1 LSYESRDFKY
11 IPKVFKKKLII
22 KILMWNCTYTNL
34 DSLNDYSNRLM
45 FRLNTLPTQSAHC
58 GGKTASLLKWAMS
71 KYLSYKSYS
80 TDQHLLEIIVTNK
93 SLVETKQWKVRTE
106 REFTGHDDVSIEI
119 IASKDANFKNIHKY
133 IGEKIINAKDRSHLP
148 NILIMCFHKKRVCD
162 DIITLLSQFQGIHPT
177 PVPNIQQ
184 LTFIKFNISF
194 DEADNHLGLLSKFL
208 KDSSIYQNHAI
219 DSITFT
225 TATPYEKF
233 WKMLQKNGIHEL
245 ISLHSLSEFQDE
257 GSFEES
263 WEDYMKFSEHNHVY
277 YENDTDNPL
286 IYIMNA
292 MIYVDI
298 LRENRRKIIFA
309 PGHEYTE
316 KIGVGSHKEISDYF
330 ISMGYCC
337 LIMNG
342 KYKEFRYP
350 PDFETPTET
359 ILEFEKKHNLQNC
372 EFREILVK
380 WNALHENI
388 NLVITGNNVLERG
401 VTFNT
406 TGFNF
411 TDIILSKYHAKT
423 PEKLV
428 QMKGRGNGGKEYVQR
443 INIISSEE
451 IITDI
456 ITRENNMKYICSLNP
471 DTYNQEDFTNSE
483 YIIPVKITINNDEL
497 LQEIIILKESGRRG
511 YMRDLKNRLIYGIE
525 NNLIEL
531 EDNNN
536 RDKFNIYRKD
546 LGSVRMWKEP
556 EAKHNR
562 RYKTFNDRFIKR
574 TSYKQGGD
582 DDKFTL
588 DLVKD
593 EYVHDGY
600 TNPKNVMW
608 ICCKRNMN

>member
-1 LSYESRDFKY
+1 
-11 IPKVFKKKLII
+11 
-22 KILMWNCTYTNL
+22 MWNCTYTNL
-34 DSLNDYSNRLM
+34 DSFNDNSYRVM

-58 GGKTASLLKWAMS
+58 GGKTNSLLKWAMS
-71 KYLSYKSYS
+71 KYLSYQFNS
-80 TDQHLLEIIVTNK
+80 TDDHLLEIIITNK
-93 SLVETKQWKVRTE
+93 SLLETKQWKVRTE
-106 REFTGHDDVSIEI
+106 KSFTGHDDISIEI
-119 IASKDANFKNIHKY
+119 ISSKDDNFKNIHKY
-133 IGEKIINAKDRSHLP
+133 IGEKIIKATDRRHLP

-162 DIITLLSQFQGIHPT
+162 DIITLLSQFQGIHPS
-177 PVPNIQQ
+177 PVPNIQR

-208 KDSSIYQNHAI
+208 KDSYIYQNHAI

-233 WKMLQKNGIHEL
+233 WKMLQKNGINEL

-263 WEDYMKFSEHNHVY
+263 WEDYMKFSEHNHIY
-277 YENDTDNPL
+277 YENDTYNPL

-292 MIYVDI
+292 MINVDI

-309 PGHEYTE
+309 PAHEYTE
-316 KIGVGSHKEISDYF
+316 KGCVGSHKEVSDYF
-330 ISMGYCC
+330 VSIGYCC

-350 PDFETPTET
+350 NGTTKT
-359 ILEFEKKHNLQNC
+359 ILEFEKENNLQDN
-372 EFREILVK
+372 EFRDILVK
-380 WNALHENI
+380 WNELNNDT

-406 TGFNF
+406 IGFNF

-428 QMKGRGNGGKEYVQR
+428 QMKGRGNGGKQYVQR
-443 INIISSEE
+443 INIISTEE

-497 LQEIIILKESGRRG
+497 LEEIIILKESGRRG
-511 YMRDLKNRLIYGIE
+511 YMRDLKNKLIYGIE
-525 NNLIEL
+525 NNFIEL

-536 RDKFNIYRKD
+536 RNKINIYQKD
-546 LGSVRMWKEP
+546 LGSVRMWKEG
-556 EAKHNR
+556 EAKQNR
-562 RYKTFNDRFIKR
+562 RYKTFNDRFSKR
-574 TSYKQGGD
+574 AAYKQGGD
-582 DDKFTL
+582 DNKFTL

-608 ICCKRNMN
+608 ICCKRDMN